1 MKTPKFF
8 ELIGSSKG
16 ESSDPRFKVFVE
28 LADKDKDKDFWESQA
43 LGTAEGRAQMTAL
56 RTGLVEV
63 LPTETELSA
72 APVATFFE
80 GDAESII
87 AKAEP
92 VIAKDGRRA
101 WIVRD

>member
-1 MKTPKFF
+1 MKTSKFF

-16 ESSDPRFKVFVE
+16 ESSDPRFRVFVE
-28 LADKDKDKDFWESQA
+28 LTDKDKGFWESQA
-43 LGTAEGRAQMTAL
+43 RGTAEGRAQMTAL
-56 RTGLVEV
+56 RTGLMDV
-63 LPTETELSA
+63 LPSGTELSA

-80 GDAESII
+80 GDAETII
-87 AKAEP
+87 ANAEP

>member
-8 ELIGSSKG
+8 ELIASSKEG
-16 ESSDPRFKVFVE
+16 ETDPRFRVFVE
-28 LADKDKDKDFWESQA
+28 LTDKDQDFWESQA
-43 LGTAEGRAQMTAL
+43 LGTPAGRDQMNAL
-56 RTGLVEV
+56 RNGLMEV
-63 LPTETELSA
+63 LQSETKLSP

-80 GDAESII
+80 GDAETII

-92 VIAKDGRRA
+92 VVAKDGRRA

>member
-1 MKTPKFF
+1 MAR
-8 ELIGSSKG
+8 KG
-16 ESSDPRFKVFVE
+16 LQTRASESSSSLRTKTKTFG
-28 LADKDKDKDFWESQA
+28 ESQA

-56 RTGLVEV
+56 RTGLMEV
-63 LPTETELSA
+63 LPSETELSA

-80 GDAESII
+80 GDAETII

>member
-1 MKTPKFF
+1 MKTPKFL
-8 ELIGSSKG
+8 ELIGSSQGK
-16 ESSDPRFKVFVE
+16 SSDPRFRVFVK
-28 LADKDKDKDFWESQA
+28 LTDQDKDFWESQA
-43 LGTAEGRAQMTAL
+43 LGTTEGRAQMTAL
-56 RTGLVEV
+56 RTGLMEV
-63 LPTETELSA
+63 LPNETELSA

-80 GDAESII
+80 GDADTII